1 MNAPFGLSSS
11 NQTVGTARSRSPK
24 LMASPGVNGA
34 SGSTCPRLGR
44 CSTAADGK
52 ALGAAIVTLFR
63 EKEGRGDYCVVE
75 QYRRG
80 ARGEQE
86 YFFAYP
92 QDHRQMAIEYDKG
105 EMTRR
110 PHRPAFEIIFVLDDE
125 QRTLSIWHQGKR
137 ERIVDLQV
145 AFAKAVLGQD
155 ILRESPRDDRVYD
168 LDVFLDPDFIF
179 RPRPELGIASA
190 EVRKIGI
197 RVLGAEQHSIN
208 ISLGATTSGL
218 VLYHRLKVATADVPK
233 SMLRVAKIGARATFD
248 PEAGRTR
255 QTPRSFELASPN
267 HCNID
272 NDSRGIL
279 IQRML
284 ADHGIEPRR
293 PPEESGD
300 GSQGN

>member
-1 MNAPFGLSSS
+1 M
-11 NQTVGTARSRSPK
+11 
-24 LMASPGVNGA
+24 
-34 SGSTCPRLGR
+34 PRLGR
-44 CSTAADGK
+44 SSTAADGK

-80 ARGEQE
+80 ARGEKE
-86 YFFAYP
+86 YYFAYP
-92 QDHRQMAIEYDKG
+92 QDHRQMAIEYNKG

-110 PHRPAFEIIFVLDDE
+110 PHRPAFEIIFILDDE
-125 QRTLSIWHQGKR
+125 QRTLSIWHQGKK

-155 ILRESPRDDRVYD
+155 IPRESPRDDRVYD

-208 ISLGATTSGL
+208 IDLGANDVWAGSLSPAQSRHGRSPKIHAEGRKDWRARDVRPRVRSNET
-218 VLYHRLKVATADVPK
+218 KTAQ
-233 SMLRVAKIGARATFD
+233 LR
-248 PEAGRTR
+248 AGIAEPLQLR
-255 QTPRSFELASPN
+255 QRQPRHSHPA
-267 HCNID
+267 HAC
-272 NDSRGIL
+272 
-279 IQRML
+279 
-284 ADHGIEPRR
+284 
-293 PPEESGD
+293 
-300 GSQGN
+300 